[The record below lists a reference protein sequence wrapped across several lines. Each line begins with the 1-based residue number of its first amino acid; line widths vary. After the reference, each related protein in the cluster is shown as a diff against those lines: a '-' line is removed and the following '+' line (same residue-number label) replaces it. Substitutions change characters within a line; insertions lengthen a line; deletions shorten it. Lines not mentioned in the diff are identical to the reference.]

1 MMGGMSV
8 YVQVF
13 RPGGS
18 ELVMLSER
26 ASVGSAA
33 TNDIVVSADRTVS
46 RLHAVIERFPGG
58 WSVRDLGS
66 RNGTFVNGT
75 RVLSDCAL
83 RTGDEIRVGATRLAF
98 RCEDA
103 AADPLTEV
111 ADSPPT
117 PTPRERDVLVALCAP
132 VFSGELF
139 TEPASIKEIA
149 AALVVSEAAVKQHM
163 LNLYDKFGLH
173 TGNRRVLLAN
183 EAIRRGVVTLADLR
197 AGSAGN
203 ENR

>member
-1 MMGGMSV
+1 MSV
-8 YVQVF
+8 FVQVF

-18 ELVMLSER
+18 ELVVMSGER
-26 ASVGSAA
+26 ASVGTAA
-33 TNDIVVSADRTVS
+33 TNDIVITSDRTVS

-75 RVLSDCAL
+75 RVLADCAL
-83 RTGDEIRVGATRLAF
+83 RTGDEIRVGATRLSF
-98 RCEDA
+98 RCDDDGA
-103 AADPLTEV
+103 GGPLTEV
-111 ADSPPT
+111 ADSPP
-117 PTPRERDVLVALCAP
+117 PPPPRERDVLVALCAP

-139 TEPASIKEIA
+139 TEPASIREIA

-173 TGNRRVLLAN
+173 SGNRRVLLAN

-197 AGSAGN
+197 AGGA
-203 ENR
+203 EHA